1 MHTMEALAA
10 TVVLAQSDLPFL
22 SEPLLASVRNTAGN
36 LLAAALTLLAFWLG
50 WKLVRV
56 ALVPVLER
64 SRMDTTSSHF
74 ARTVVKYVILT
85 IGGIAAVG
93 ELGVNTTSLIASL
106 GVAGLTLGFAARE
119 VLADVI
125 AGLFIYWDRPFVIDD
140 LVEIGDDYGRVDR
153 ITMRSTRIVTPDG
166 RMLAIPN
173 ARAVESVVAS
183 YTNFPHLRVDV
194 PVDVGVNE
202 NLSDVRR
209 LLLEMVRNRE
219 SVLEEPAPSVAV
231 DRLGDYSVR
240 MKLLAWID
248 DERGHLR
255 EKSELREEAFETLR
269 AAGVDMPYETISL
282 TPVEVRRE
290 EARQAG

>member
-1 MHTMEALAA
+1 MEALAA
-10 TVVLAQSDLPFL
+10 TVVLAQSDLPLL
-22 SEPLLASVRNTAGN
+22 SEPLLASVRDTAGN
-36 LLAAALTLLAFWLG
+36 LLAAALTLLGFWLG
-50 WKLVRV
+50 WKLVRM

-64 SRMDTTSSHF
+64 SRMDTTGSRF
-74 ARTVVKYVILT
+74 VRTIVKYVLLT

-106 GVAGLTLGFAARE
+106 GVAGLTVGFAARE

-173 ARAVESVVAS
+173 ATAVESVVAS
-183 YTNFPHLRVDV
+183 YTNFPHLRVDL
-194 PVDVGVNE
+194 PVDVGVDE
-202 NLSDVRR
+202 DLGRVRR
-209 LLLEMVRNRE
+209 LLLEMVRE
-219 SVLEEPAPSVAV
+219 KDGVLEDPAPSVAV
-231 DRLGDYSVR
+231 NRLGDYSLTLTLMV
-240 MKLLAWID
+240 WIE
-248 DERGHLR
+248 DERAHLGW
-255 EKSELREEAFETLR
+255 KSELREEAFETLR
-269 AAGVDMPYETISL
+269 AEGVDMPCETFSL

-290 EARQAG
+290 EARHAG